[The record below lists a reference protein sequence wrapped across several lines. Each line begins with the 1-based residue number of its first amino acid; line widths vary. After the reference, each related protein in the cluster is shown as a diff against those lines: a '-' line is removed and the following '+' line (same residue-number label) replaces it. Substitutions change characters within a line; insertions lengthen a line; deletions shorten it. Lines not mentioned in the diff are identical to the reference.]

1 MVSSIGGDEG
11 DDKGCDDKVI
21 STTMK
26 AGPGDTRGGK
36 DV

>member
-11 DDKGCDDKVI
+11 DDKGRDDKVI
-21 STTMK
+21 STSME
-26 AGPGDTRGGK
+26 AGSGDTEGGK